1 MITRLC
7 PNARIAIGH
16 GQMEGKKLEAIILD
30 FMDGLYDIL
39 VATTIIESGI
49 DIPNANTIIIN
60 NANHFGLSDL
70 HQLRGRVGR
79 SNKKAF
85 AYLFT
90 PPPQH
95 LSSEARKRL
104 HAIEQFSDLGSGF
117 NIAMRD
123 LDIRG
128 AGDLLGANQSGFI
141 NDIGFDTYQKILD
154 EAILELKENEFKS
167 VFSEELKEMEFVKE
181 CILET
186 DLSLVIPDDY
196 VNDINERLTLYKR
209 LDTLTFQ
216 EAISTFSQ
224 ELKDRFG
231 EIPNQTKELINTLKL
246 REQAKKIGFE
256 KLVIKQNKLVGKFT
270 TSHLTYFEST
280 NFTKVLNF
288 VQKHKKGV
296 QLKEKNKL
304 LILTLENIGTIQEAN
319 KKLQQLM
326 N

>member
-1 MITRLC
+1 MCI
-7 PNARIAIGH
+7 
-16 GQMEGKKLEAIILD
+16 
-30 FMDGLYDIL
+30 
-39 VATTIIESGI
+39 
-49 DIPNANTIIIN
+49 
-60 NANHFGLSDL
+60 
-70 HQLRGRVGR
+70 
-79 SNKKAF
+79 
-85 AYLFT
+85 
-90 PPPQH
+90 
-95 LSSEARKRL
+95 
-104 HAIEQFSDLGSGF
+104 
-117 NIAMRD
+117 RD
-123 LDIRG
+123 
-128 AGDLLGANQSGFI
+128 
-141 NDIGFDTYQKILD
+141 
-154 EAILELKENEFKS
+154 
-167 VFSEELKEMEFVKE
+167 
-181 CILET
+181 
-186 DLSLVIPDDY
+186 
-196 VNDINERLTLYKR
+196 R

-296 QLKEKNKL
+296 LLKEKNKL

-319 KKLQQLM
+319 KKLQELM